1 MSQIPSVTSQR
12 LVRVLEKLGCIA
24 TRQRGSHVTVV
35 NSKNMT
41 TTSVAMHPGE
51 MRRNHV
57 RTILKQIGI
66 SEEEFRNAL

>member
-1 MSQIPSVTSQR
+1 MANIPSVSSKR
-12 LVRVLEKLGCIA
+12 LVRALEKLGCIA

-35 NSKNMT
+35 NHRKMT
-41 TTSVAMHPGE
+41 VTSIAMHPGE
-51 MRRNHV
+51 MKRNHI